1 MGWATE
7 ARKHH
12 DEGRRLVSQQEF
24 ARALICYEACVQR
37 LQQPDSLASSN
48 AGEHGKLLATALA
61 NAALCCLKLEKWEEA
76 TVACTHCLEIDP
88 QNAKAFGRRGLARTK
103 LVTQGRGEEAEGARS
118 DLHYALQVDPQDQL
132 LLRAQEQLEAV
143 LRRGARASRSAGGEF
158 SFSKA
163 LAGGSFARASREAP
177 APVPPGAFGYPVWHA
192 SRLKWM
198 GLSAE
203 EERELPDDLSSGDSW
218 DDDDEDETAEDMAVR
233 RVLEAKSNFPS
244 MPSSMPLGRVMRVAR
259 RLWDE

>member
-48 AGEHGKLLATALA
+48 AGEHGKLLTTALA
-61 NAALCCLKLEKWEEA
+61 NSALCCLKLEKWEEA

-103 LVTQGRGEEAEGARS
+103 LVTQGRVEEADGARG
-118 DLHYALQVDPQDQL
+118 DLQYALQVDPQDQL

-143 LRRGARASRSAGGEF
+143 LRRGARGSRSGQGDF

-163 LAGGSFARASREAP
+163 LSGGGARAP
-177 APVPPGAFGYPVWHA
+177 
-192 SRLKWM
+192 
-198 GLSAE
+198 
-203 EERELPDDLSSGDSW
+203 
-218 DDDDEDETAEDMAVR
+218 R
-233 RVLEAKSNFPS
+233 RPQLRRQ
-244 MPSSMPLGRVMRVAR
+244 LGRRRRGRDRGGHGGAAR
-259 RLWDE
+259 ARGEEQLPLHAQQHAAR